1 MGTKLC
7 YGHAMSVTSY
17 GMIEMCR
24 GSALWI
30 PAAKPYF
37 YGDVNTISL
46 LAHPW
51 GEWTPEDDLPAPVVE
66 PRGLPENMSIE
77 VRYLTH
83 WTLEG
88 EPGDRICTPEESK
101 GMVESGGLFF
111 DPTEWRCTTWLTME
125 EVAIACDLYP
135 KTRKSLTLRSPEL
148 EACLAVMCAH
158 SQRQETTTRLV
169 LWFR

>member
-66 PRGLPENMSIE
+66 PRGLP
-77 VRYLTH
+77 
-83 WTLEG
+83 
-88 EPGDRICTPEESK
+88 
-101 GMVESGGLFF
+101 
-111 DPTEWRCTTWLTME
+111 
-125 EVAIACDLYP
+125 
-135 KTRKSLTLRSPEL
+135 
-148 EACLAVMCAH
+148 LAVMCAH